1 METMQIINPRAF
13 TKRFPLA
20 VMIAGLAITLMTG
33 CNPSSSLIQ
42 VQGKI
47 LVDGAPAKGAVL
59 LFHPD
64 GDQKGSVS
72 SGSAKEDGTFTLVT
86 DTQPGI
92 PPGNYIVTVTW
103 PDPSYKPTQQE
114 VMMGN
119 SNPEDV
125 LKGRYVTKDRS
136 NIKLEIKSGT
146 STIAPIELKTK

>member
-1 METMQIINPRAF
+1 MQNTQPPTF
-13 TKRFPLA
+13 LKRISLA
-20 VMIAGLAITLMTG
+20 VMFAGLAITLLSG
-33 CNPSSSLIQ
+33 CKPSSSLIQ

-72 SGSAKEDGTFTLVT
+72 SGTAKDDGMFTLVT
-86 DTQPGI
+86 NTEPGI
-92 PPGNYIVTVTW
+92 PAGSYVVTVTW
-103 PDPSYKPTQQE
+103 PDPAYQPTKQE
-114 VMMGN
+114 IMMGN

-136 NIKLEIKSGT
+136 KIKLEIKSGT